1 MATGISVI
9 AVATPI
15 HPYSSM
21 KLPIELER
29 EQIDKGFTT
38 MGISVQNIPRV
49 SSTNSSIFP
58 SWLDELCPGK
68 GNG

>member
-1 MATGISVI
+1 
-9 AVATPI
+9 
-15 HPYSSM
+15 M
-21 KLPIELER
+21 KLPVELER